1 MLNNLNE
8 TENRTG
14 FFSLER
20 IIGML
25 VASVLLWLVS
35 RSNYLLFHVTVEG
48 FSIVVACLIY
58 VLASKTWRFSR
69 NNFLLYLGNAYIA
82 VALID
87 FFHTLAYK
95 GMGVFP
101 GEGANAATQ
110 LWIAARYLEAFALFS
125 VPWLADRFPKRL
137 QAPAFLA
144 TAAFLVAVIMN
155 TPCFPDCYVT
165 GKGLT
170 TFKVAS
176 EYVICGFIAAGMY
189 RIWKIRNRLS
199 PLVFRAMMLSMGTT
213 ILSEMTFT
221 LYTDVYGVMNG
232 LGHILKVI
240 SFMFIFQGVVMKG
253 LEEPYGEL
261 FHKLKEST
269 LKDPLTGLCN
279 RLGFMEV
286 ARRYFA
292 MARRDSSSV
301 GMLMMDLDHFKNVN
315 DRFGHLEGDR
325 LLVKFADLM
334 RECVR
339 EADVPCRFGGD
350 EFVVLMQEGTRST
363 LLLKHRILARFEEKM
378 REDMKRY
385 DISLSIGTAAVE
397 PEASR
402 FDLDSLIQEADEAM
416 YREKNKKR
424 AGSD

>member
-1 MLNNLNE
+1 MKDYLNDHDNWTSL
-8 TENRTG
+8 
-14 FFSLER
+14 FSLER
-20 IIGML
+20 IMAML
-25 VASVLLWLVS
+25 VASVVLWIVS

-48 FSIVVACLIY
+48 FSIVVACLIF
-58 VLASKTWRFSR
+58 VLASKTWRFSK

-82 VALID
+82 IALID
-87 FFHTLAYK
+87 FFHTLTFK
-95 GMGVFP
+95 GMGIFP
-101 GEGANAATQ
+101 SHGASTSTQ
-110 LWIAARYLEAFALFS
+110 LWIAARFLEAFVLFS
-125 VPWLADRFPKRL
+125 APWLADRFPRRL
-137 QAPAFLA
+137 QAPAFL
-144 TAAFLVAVIMN
+144 TAAVILVTIIME
-155 TPCFPDCYVT
+155 TPYFPACYVP
-165 GKGLT
+165 GEGLT
-170 TFKVAS
+170 PFKLAS
-176 EYVICGFIAAGMY
+176 ESIICGFIAAGMY
-189 RIWKIRNRLS
+189 HIWRIRERLS
-199 PLVFRAMMLSMGTT
+199 PLVFRAMMLSMGAT
-213 ILSEMTFT
+213 ILSELAFT
-221 LYTDVYGVMNG
+221 LYSDVYGVMNG

-261 FHKLKEST
+261 FHKLREST
-269 LKDPLTGLCN
+269 IKDPLTGLCN

-292 MARRDSSSV
+292 MAKRDSSSV

-350 EFVVLMQEGTRST
+350 EFVVLMKEGTQGA
-363 LLLKHRILARFEEKM
+363 LLLKNRILARFGDKM

-385 DISLSIGTAAVE
+385 DISLSIGVAAAD
-397 PEASR
+397 PDAPR

-416 YREKNKKR
+416 YREKNLKKT
-424 AGSD
+424 ASG